1 MYENIIDLH
10 NELLEL
16 LIQER
21 ETNNNLY
28 FTLRK
33 NNLQNHNRL
42 EKGYWFNGGD
52 DTLYFSFWN
61 AFDRVTKA
69 DNISISINIKGEMY
83 IYLNARG
90 SELKAKLFES
100 LVKDLGKFTR
110 TQNNKTLTVEN
121 VWRRSYRMESWQ
133 DALRS
138 FIHNDLIEIN
148 KQLKFY
154 NLGRSDADKI
164 EGIGQRYFEE
174 DIAAINT
181 IRNTI
186 QNIVITQPKY
196 FPLQLKSLTLK
207 NIGHFAEVTINLE
220 KRITCLIGYNGSG
233 KSTILRALALALVGT
248 HSLMNENRQL
258 IDRETFGK
266 WLKINGYDDNSKP
279 IYENQGGLIT
289 LTYETDTIYN
299 NEIEFYNDEKF
310 GVIANDLVDGF
321 KTLTDNQT
329 EYLFLGFPQ
338 GGGYKEP
345 KDLNGENFPE
355 PIDLLPLIEDEA
367 HKKLTRLKNW
377 LDVTH
382 ANYLEEKNNGNI
394 SLAESFLGRINDVFK
409 LISLVISDNQNENE
423 IRFGRVYRDINGKDK
438 TSNIIIELNLIE
450 QPKQMISLDLVS
462 QGFQNLFYWIGELVS
477 RCYQVND
484 YYTAHERYN
493 YKAQNNI
500 FEMEGVVL
508 IDEIDTYLH
517 PKWQRNILK
526 VLANKFSKMR
536 FIVTTH
542 SLAVIPSVESKDN
555 YIIYRAVILNNN
567 INFTEVTP
575 QYGFSLNQTATDTVK
590 DIDRDKYVFDL
601 ENLIEDAIANNNF
614 EIAKSELTKLN
625 TKSLDFI
632 RLKNKLETKQIIFNA
647 QNRKS

>member
-33 NNLQNHNRL
+33 NNLQNRNRL

-61 AFDRVTKA
+61 AFDEVTKA
-69 DNISISINIKGEMY
+69 YNISISISIKGNTQGEMY
-83 IYLNARG
+83 IYLNARD
-90 SELKAKLFES
+90 SEPKAKLFES
-100 LVKDLGKFTR
+100 LVEDLGKFTR
-110 TQNNKTLTVEN
+110 TQNRKTLTVEN

-154 NLGRSDADKI
+154 NLGRSDADNI

-174 DIAAINT
+174 DIAAINA

-186 QNIVITQPKY
+186 QNIVITQPRY

-338 GGGYKEP
+338 GGGYQEP
-345 KDLNGENFPE
+345 ENLNGENFPE
-355 PIDLLPLIEDEA
+355 PIDLLPLIKDEA

-382 ANYLEEKNNGNI
+382 ANYLEEKNNENI
-394 SLAESFLGRINDVFK
+394 ALAESLLGRINDVFK

-484 YYTAHERYN
+484 YYTAHEKYN
-493 YKAQNNI
+493 YKVQNSI

-536 FIVTTH
+536 FVVTTH
-542 SLAVIPSVESKDN
+542 SAVVLSYFKNTNE
-555 YIIYRAVILNNN
+555 
-567 INFTEVTP
+567 
-575 QYGFSLNQTATDTVK
+575 
-590 DIDRDKYVFDL
+590 
-601 ENLIEDAIANNNF
+601 AIAYK
-614 EIAKSELTKLN
+614 IN
-625 TKSLDFI
+625 TKQDIVIYDHFYGGATGNTLYNFFGVSERPEEINQLIQRIYMYADQNNLPQSRQLLGELESYRGIDDPIIVELRNYLD
-632 RLKNKLETKQIIFNA
+632 LL
-647 QNRKS
+647 